1 MARSRAVLGVYG
13 LVFVSGAAGLAYE
26 VSWARQLGLVFG
38 QTARASA
45 VVLAAY
51 FFGMALGYAL
61 AGRLSRRIT
70 RPLQGFALAEFA
82 AGAWAFAVP
91 GCLSLL
97 PEAVSTGPARFIA
110 VVLLLLPG
118 TTALGASLP
127 FVAQA
132 IAGDGGGTT
141 RVARMYAVNLI
152 GAVVGVVG
160 SSLWLLAPLGVVA
173 TSWAAA
179 CLSISVGLVAWLL
192 RERFVQP
199 QAAPSASEDPADR
212 VGLWMLASAISG
224 FGTLA
229 AQVLYARLFAL
240 VFHNSTYTF
249 AAILLVVL
257 VALALASFAGSV
269 LMGRVDARRLL
280 VVSALLAAVAIPLS
294 VALFVDVQGLRAF
307 SRGETFYAYM
317 LGATGMVAAVVLV
330 PMLAMGIILPLSWTL
345 AGADSRPGSIVGRLT
360 TANTIAAAA
369 GAISASFVLLPAVGL
384 WWSFAVVA
392 STYLMLAAVV
402 SLTRAQKRWRGAAA
416 VLVCGVLVAGLT
428 RSFSK
433 VDGVRSDEMLVVRFS
448 GAYGWT
454 DVTRDKDSDNLHIR
468 QNVHYGL
475 GSKRSGAMELRQ
487 GYFPLLL
494 HDDPQTV
501 AFIGLATGTTAS
513 AALDHPDVDRI
524 TVMELVPEVVEAARY
539 FADVN
544 GGLLDD
550 PRVRLIV
557 DDGRRVLGSE
567 DARYD
572 VIVSDLFVPWESKT
586 GYLYTVEHF
595 EAVRARLSEDGV
607 FCLWLPGWQ
616 IGPAEFEIIAA
627 SLGEVFEHVA
637 IWQLSRHGRRPL
649 FALVGV
655 DDKRHLVRA
664 ELDAQFEHRR
674 APPVSRDFALRHA
687 DDVVAW
693 YVGDWTPVSGVP
705 LNTDEHPIIEFTAPK
720 SHKTRG
726 ARFSR
731 KSLFRFYD
739 ARLSTLERGAF
750 TFDPP
755 ATPDEVRRPR

>member
-1 MARSRAVLGVYG
+1 MYG

-51 FFGMALGYAL
+51 FFGMALGYAI
-61 AGRLSRRIT
+61 AGRLSRRIA
-70 RPLQGFALAEFA
+70 RPLQGFAIAEFA

-91 GCLSLL
+91 GCLALL
-97 PEAVSTGPARFIA
+97 PDALSTGPVRFVA

-132 IAGDGGGTT
+132 VAVHGGGST
-141 RVARMYAVNLI
+141 RVARMYAANLS
-152 GAVVGVVG
+152 GAVMGVIV

-179 CLSISVGLVAWLL
+179 SASISVGFAAWMA
-192 RERFVQP
+192 RRHFVQR
-199 QAAPSASEDPADR
+199 QAERASTDDASERAS
-212 VGLWMLASAISG
+212 LWMAASAISG

-257 VALALASFAGSV
+257 VALALASLAGSV
-269 LMGRVDARRLL
+269 LIRRVDARRLL
-280 VVSALLAAVAIPLS
+280 VVASLLAAIALPLS
-294 VALFVDVQGLRAF
+294 VYVFVDVQELHSF
-307 SRGETFYAYM
+307 SRGATFYAYM
-317 LGATGMVAAVVLV
+317 LGATGLVAAVVLV

-345 AGADSRPGSIVGRLT
+345 AGADRRPGAVVGRLT
-360 TANTIAAAA
+360 TANTVAAAG

-392 STYLMLAAVV
+392 STYLLLAALVSFGSPQRRWPTAAAVV
-402 SLTRAQKRWRGAAA
+402 VSSA
-416 VLVCGVLVAGLT
+416 VVVGLT
-428 RSFSK
+428 QAFAT
-433 VDGVRSDEMLVVRFS
+433 VDGVRSDEVLLVRFS

-454 DVTRDKDSDNLHIR
+454 DVTRDKDGDNLHIR

-494 HDDPQTV
+494 HDDPKTV
-501 AFIGLATGTTAS
+501 AYIGLATGTTAS
-513 AALDHPDVDRI
+513 AALDHPNVDRI

-544 GGLLDD
+544 AGLLDD

-655 DDKRHLVRA
+655 DDERHLVRA
-664 ELDAQFEHRR
+664 DLEAQLQRRR

-693 YVGDWTPVSGVP
+693 YVGDWTPVSDVP

-720 SHKTRG
+720 SHKNEG

-731 KSLFRFYD
+731 KLLFQFYD
-739 ARLSTLERGAF
+739 ARLSALARRAF

-755 ATPDEVRRPR
+755 ASPEDVRRPR